1 MSDKLPVLIAYALVG
16 IALGLAPLLFRRYR
30 FHAQGSGTTSAISSR
45 YRWAEAIILGLAIT
59 ALYQTH
65 SLASPILVS
74 EFAVLALLLA
84 LHRGQVDRDEA
95 IGAGAALVVAATLPW
110 WRRVDDGTLVM
121 GWAELLVFF
130 LLSLAV
136 CQALRPAAPHAP
148 PRRVGIKGFLTF
160 CLVLIAVVLSFGT
173 GVFPSSSLDGRTVGD
188 AAWHHWGAYVGP
200 SEMVRAGARLFHDLP
215 AQYGMGPTL
224 LIAALCSKSCW
235 DGMYFIAGFGNLVF
249 FILVAGMAYK
259 LRGAGQTVA
268 VYATVMLL
276 SVFCCLLWTAYP
288 VDLGAPIVW
297 PSVGGLRF
305 LPVVALVALLFWNDA
320 GTGAN
325 AAREQ
330 PTRWGHLAWALGTLW
345 SPESAFCVTFVWWPY
360 YLWRQCAC
368 ADKGEFVSKLVHAA
382 ATLFLCLAALVGF
395 FLAAYWLVYETSPT
409 RIGLLAYFLYPPG
422 ATPINPGGAIWFF
435 GSVLALGL
443 AALFQIYRQSGDC
456 IQFRRAFLVLLL
468 DYGTFSYFLGRS
480 VDNNLLNLL
489 PYQLLVLLVVVDS
502 GVPKALRHMA
512 VVLAASLLGWASVFG
527 WGVWLQSAR
536 AGLAFEFEP
545 SKRIQLFKQNPD
557 AERAVTFIRSKFGE
571 PATVLDGGYNLTVT
585 SDGAAWSAIHGPA
598 NYSYLPPVL
607 RQEFLANTARTL
619 RRSGWIVVPKQSSK
633 PGELAPGVVRLVDSG
648 GLIQDIAR
656 IYRPTQGLDFGTY
669 HAIRF
674 EPR

>member
-16 IALGLAPLLFRRYR
+16 IALGLAPLLFRAYR
-30 FHAQGSGTTSAISSR
+30 FHAPGPGSTIVPPPK
-45 YRWAEAIILGLAIT
+45 YRWAEAIIAGLAMA

-74 EFAVLALLLA
+74 AFAVLALLLA
-84 LHRGQVDRDEA
+84 LHRGHVDRDEA

-110 WRRVDDGTLVM
+110 WRRADDGTLAM
-121 GWAELLVFF
+121 GWTELLVFF

-136 CQALRPAAPHAP
+136 CQALRPSAPQAKSRTAI
-148 PRRVGIKGFLTF
+148 PRLPTLFF
-160 CLVLIAVVLSFGT
+160 VLIAVMLSFGT
-173 GVFPSSSLDGRTVGD
+173 GLFPIVRLDGVTIGN

-200 SEMVRAGARLFHDLP
+200 GEMVRAGARLFHDLP

-224 LIAALCSKSCW
+224 LIATLCSESCW
-235 DGMYFIAGFGNLVF
+235 SGMYWLAGVTCLAFFVLIAFL
-249 FILVAGMAYK
+249 AHQ
-259 LRGAGQTVA
+259 LRGPAQTTA
-268 VYATVMLL
+268 AHSIVMLL
-276 SVFCCLLWTAYP
+276 CIFCCMLWTSYP
-288 VDLGAPIVW
+288 ADIGSPIAM

-305 LPVVALVALLFWNDA
+305 LPVVALVALLFWKD
-320 GTGAN
+320 TGFETSVAH
-325 AAREQ
+325 EQ

-360 YLWRQCAC
+360 YLWRRCGR
-368 ADKGEFVSKLVHAA
+368 ADKGELVSYLVRAA
-382 ATLFLCLAALVGF
+382 AALFLCLAALVGF
-395 FLAAYWLVYETSPT
+395 FLAAYWLAYETSPT

-422 ATPINPGGAIWFF
+422 AAPINQGGAIWFF
-435 GSVLALGL
+435 GSVLALGV
-443 AALFQIYRQSGDC
+443 AALFQIYRQSGDSSR
-456 IQFRRAFLVLLL
+456 FRRAFLVLLL

-527 WGVWLQSAR
+527 WEVWLQSAR
-536 AGLAFEFEP
+536 AGLALEFEP

-557 AERAVTFIRSKFGE
+557 AERAVAFIRSKFGE

-598 NYSYLPPVL
+598 NYSYVPPVL

-633 PGELAPGVVRLVDSG
+633 PGELAPDVVRLVDSG
-648 GLIQDIAR
+648 GLIQDIDR